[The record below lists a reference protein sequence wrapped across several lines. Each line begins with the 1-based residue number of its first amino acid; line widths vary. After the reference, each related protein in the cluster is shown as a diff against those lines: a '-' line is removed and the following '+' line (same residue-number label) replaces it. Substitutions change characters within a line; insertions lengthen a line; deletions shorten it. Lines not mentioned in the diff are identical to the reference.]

1 MNFIVWNDRLSV
13 GVAAIDREHKEL
25 ISILNDLYQAI
36 DCGSARET
44 VSEALGRL
52 TQYTENHFAHEERL
66 FTQTTYPDV
75 ESHHREHAAMA
86 AWLSDCRSRYDSGRL
101 SGLSLEVVNYL
112 KDWLFDHI
120 LGSDRKYIEH
130 LHAAGIS

>member
-13 GVAAIDREHKEL
+13 DVACIDREHKEL
-25 ISILNDLYQAI
+25 VSILNDLYQAI
-36 DCGSARET
+36 EGGSARET
-44 VSEALGRL
+44 VIDVLGRL
-52 TQYTENHFAHEERL
+52 TCYTQNHFVHEERL
-66 FTQTTYPDV
+66 FAQTTYPDV
-75 ESHHREHAAMA
+75 ESHKRQHATMV
-86 AWLSDCRSRYDSGRL
+86 AWLEDCRSRYDSGRL
-101 SGLSLEVVNYL
+101 SGLSLEVVSYL